1 MAHIQRAGEGKGEGQ
16 RFQGVCLACLLLEF
30 QRLQLSLVQ
39 CQCCAFL
46 LLLLLLLLLGPEPEP
61 EPGPCHL
68 TWSPATPRIVFFNLS
83 AHVVCQ
89 RRAVCGLSYL
99 PHLSAPASPAAHLQ
113 ICKLKMFCHADRK
126 NSARRRD
133 ATKF

>member
-1 MAHIQRAGEGKGEGQ
+1 MAHIQRAGEGKGEGAEV
-16 RFQGVCLACLLLEF
+16 QGVCLACLLLEF

-39 CQCCAFL
+39 CQCCAL
-46 LLLLLLLLLGPEPEP
+46 LLLFLLLLGPEPEP

-99 PHLSAPASPAAHLQ
+99 PHLPHLQ

>member
-1 MAHIQRAGEGKGEGQ
+1 MAHIRVHRGGEGQ
-16 RFQGVCLACLLLEF
+16 RFLGVCLACLLLEF

-39 CQCCAFL
+39 CQCCAL
-46 LLLLLLLLLGPEPEP
+46 LLLLLVLMLLVLGPEPEP

-99 PHLSAPASPAAHLQ
+99 SHLSPPASPAAHLQ

-126 NSARRRD
+126 TARGD
-133 ATKF
+133 AMLNAR